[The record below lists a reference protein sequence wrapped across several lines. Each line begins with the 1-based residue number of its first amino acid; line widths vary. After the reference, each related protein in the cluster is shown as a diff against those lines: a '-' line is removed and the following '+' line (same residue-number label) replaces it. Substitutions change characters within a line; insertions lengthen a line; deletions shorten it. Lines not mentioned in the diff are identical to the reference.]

1 MKKLN
6 VRGTTGVEQQGFP
19 ASVCDVGKADRFSMS
34 LRLWEL
40 GREIRRNTRRNKKK
54 FCWGSLKYNSTTVRG
69 NEGNE

>member
-40 GREIRRNTRRNKKK
+40 GEKICSKNFNIYTDVGIQFNNTQK
-54 FCWGSLKYNSTTVRG
+54 
-69 NEGNE
+69 